1 MASEC
6 HWRKRMRDRVV
17 NWGQFIFQWLHVL
30 LAIVWFGYS
39 LSMYFLVAPAL
50 ARLAEGPQRE
60 ANFELGRLGQRVFP
74 IVAPLVILLGIIRG
88 TVFGP
93 ISSFEALFGTTYG
106 ITWLVALVVSLLLVF
121 NGARYLGPA
130 TTAMKDAADFA
141 GAGARVQR
149 LAQIDLA
156 GFIVVFTCMILM
168 RFGL

>member
-1 MASEC
+1 MATEC
-6 HWRKRMRDRVV
+6 HRRKRMRDDVV

-30 LAIVWFGYS
+30 LAVVWFGYS

-93 ISSFEALFGTTYG
+93 IDSFEALFGTAYG
-106 ITWLVALVVSLLLVF
+106 ITWLVALVVAILLVF

-156 GFIVVFTCMILM
+156 GFMVVFTCMILM
-168 RFGL
+168 RFGA